1 MRGWKKTFQANANQ
15 RKPGVPILI
24 SDEIDFKIKTV
35 AGNQEAHYILMKES
49 NKEDDTAKAN
59 PYEANVVA
67 LQYMRYI
74 LTAIKGETDSNTKIV
89 GDINSPLSPM
99 D

>member
-1 MRGWKKTFQANANQ
+1 MRGWKKTFQEHGNQ

-24 SDEIDFKIKTV
+24 SDEIDFKIKTI
-35 AGNQEAHYILMKES
+35 AGNQEEHYILMKES
-49 NKEDDTAKAN
+49 NKEDDTANAN

-67 LQYMRYI
+67 LQYIRYI
-74 LTAIKGETDSNTKIV
+74 LTALKGETESNTKIV
-89 GDINSPLSPM
+89 GNINTPLSPM